1 MSVSPQPQQTEDK
14 MEMGS
19 EKDKEEDEISKFL
32 ERMKELNISFINSL
46 QNAVLEDPTRS
57 MLPLVKDYLQF
68 HCTLLEE
75 NFQADGSSPPNN
87 TFKSL
92 GVFFDDLQKLI
103 LGENYGAAGAGG
115 SGEPEPTPKRKIDD
129 AVNDEDDMASSD
141 AVTASSSEPSFKK
154 LAISP
159 NSNPFANVTFDQ
171 SGSDTIK
178 NVQEADTLY
187 LTKLVQKLN
196 QVAFMNHLIIC

>member
-1 MSVSPQPQQTEDK
+1 MSASPQPQQTEDK

-68 HCTLLEE
+68 HRTLLEE
-75 NFQADGSSPPNN
+75 NFQADGSSPPN

-92 GVFFDDLQKLI
+92 GVFFDDLERLI

-115 SGEPEPTPKRKIDD
+115 EPEPTPKRKIDD
-129 AVNDEDDMASSD
+129 AGNDEDDMASSD
-141 AVTASSSEPSFKK
+141 AATASSSEPSFKK

-159 NSNPFANVTFDQ
+159 YSNPFANITFDQ
-171 SGSDTIK
+171 SGSDTTK

-187 LTKLVQKLN
+187 LTKLVQKPN